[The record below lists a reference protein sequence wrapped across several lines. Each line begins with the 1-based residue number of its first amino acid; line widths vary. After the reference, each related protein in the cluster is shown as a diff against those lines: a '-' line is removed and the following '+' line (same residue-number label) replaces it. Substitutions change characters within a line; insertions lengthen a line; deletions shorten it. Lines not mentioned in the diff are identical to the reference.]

1 MPVTLTDK
9 NILILT
15 DVINGGGPPL
25 SLSRGECA
33 AIVALAE
40 TAPRCTVRIH
50 PEEGLTISTPD
61 GERDQHRVE
70 LARRDDT
77 LAGQTSVISH
87 LRQDLAQARSALEQ
101 ATAGWQERENEL
113 VHERG
118 VYKKQGEDLAE
129 AKPLCMKELRER
141 DETITRLRDDVNRAL
156 CRIDEA
162 NSISARTAEALVS
175 VTAQLDAAK
184 AQAAKAEQGQN
195 VMSGVLVLL
204 LDAKFGQDGRT
215 MLYNR
220 VVDKINSFK

>member
-50 PEEGLTISTPD
+50 PEEGLTISTPG
-61 GERDQHRVE
+61 GEREQHREE
-70 LARRDDT
+70 LARRDNT
-77 LAGQTSVISH
+77 LNNQSFLIAQ

-113 VHERG
+113 R
-118 VYKKQGEDLAE
+118 
-129 AKPLCMKELRER
+129 
-141 DETITRLRDDVNRAL
+141 
-156 CRIDEA
+156 
-162 NSISARTAEALVS
+162 
-175 VTAQLDAAK
+175 AK
-184 AQAAKAEQGQN
+184 AQQEMNVVVSMLKETQAQAVAAEQTQQLLSN
-195 VMSGVLVLL
+195 ILVLMF
-204 LDAKFGQDGRT
+204 DAKFSQECRSTLFERIRDR
-215 MLYNR
+215 
-220 VVDKINSFK
+220 INSFTPAKKG